1 MAPTRASL
9 FVSVAHSR
17 PDCSAPTHGAF
28 NESRGNPQLPAAP
41 TSGLSWTERKT
52 HRWALNARDEVW
64 THVDRGAHRRT
75 TDVQEGIEL
84 ASVEP
89 WIRPSPQQLAELAA
103 LAEKL
108 AERYVREA
116 TDLAKEL
123 RN

>member
-1 MAPTRASL
+1 MAPTRASPFRIRRTLETGL
-9 FVSVAHSR
+9 FGSYAR
-17 PDCSAPTHGAF
+17 AF

-103 LAEKL
+103 LAENL

>member
-1 MAPTRASL
+1 
-9 FVSVAHSR
+9 
-17 PDCSAPTHGAF
+17 
-28 NESRGNPQLPAAP
+28 
-41 TSGLSWTERKT
+41 
-52 HRWALNARDEVW
+52 VW
-64 THVDRGAHRRT
+64 THVDRGVHRRT
-75 TDVQEGIEL
+75 TDVQEGVEL
-84 ASVEP
+84 AFVES

>member
-1 MAPTRASL
+1 
-9 FVSVAHSR
+9 
-17 PDCSAPTHGAF
+17 
-28 NESRGNPQLPAAP
+28 
-41 TSGLSWTERKT
+41 
-52 HRWALNARDEVW
+52 VW
-64 THVDRGAHRRT
+64 THVDRGAHRKT

-84 ASVEP
+84 ALVES
-89 WIRPSPQQLAELAA
+89 WLRPSPQQLAELAA